1 MTTGYSTATLES
13 GLAQIFNSVTAD
25 MHTCLPAQVT
35 AFDAAAQTV
44 SVQPCLNRLYE
55 GDESTT
61 QLPVIEDVPV
71 VFPGAASL
79 WLTFDVPVDSYVM
92 LIFSERAITTWLAT
106 GGVDVDPVSNRKFD
120 LTDAFAVPGIYPT
133 ADVLDPGVTE
143 DAMELRLADGTASI
157 KMDTDGVI
165 TLTNAGGSVSIA
177 ADGAITVAT
186 DGAVD
191 INGHLAVAA
200 QS

>member
-1 MTTGYSTATLES
+1 MTTGYSTATLEA

-35 AFDAAAQTV
+35 AFDADAQTV

-120 LTDAFAVPGIYPT
+120 ISDAFAVPGIYPT

-143 DAMELRLADGTASI
+143 DAMELR
-157 KMDTDGVI
+157 MDTDGVI